1 MNQDGNYYRNVFSE
15 ASLYPLFR
23 KDNILVL
30 SLSDPLLTGGF
41 LACIINAPIPK
52 LKNIMLQKTM
62 LLKTYIQQ
70 SDCLCYLGMM
80 TMIMEKLISYL
91 NAA

>member
-23 KDNILVL
+23 KDNILAL
-30 SLSDPLLTGGF
+30 SLSDPQLAGGF
-41 LACIINAPIPK
+41 LVGIINAPTPK
-52 LKNIMLQKTM
+52 LKNMMLGKTM
-62 LLKTYIQQ
+62 LLKTYIQW

-80 TMIMEKLISYL
+80 TMITEKLISYL